1 MPRFGYENKNK
12 NEQKTWA
19 ERDLLMREPRAHALL
34 YTEATMQQYAD
45 VQQPG
50 ASLQTGEGP
59 LYFVFYCLVV
69 CAFCVTMKRM
79 WVVCIYL

>member
-1 MPRFGYENKNK
+1 
-12 NEQKTWA
+12 
-19 ERDLLMREPRAHALL
+19 MREPRAHALL
-34 YTEATMQQYAD
+34 YTEATLKQYAD

-59 LYFVFYCLVV
+59 LYFIFLVGV